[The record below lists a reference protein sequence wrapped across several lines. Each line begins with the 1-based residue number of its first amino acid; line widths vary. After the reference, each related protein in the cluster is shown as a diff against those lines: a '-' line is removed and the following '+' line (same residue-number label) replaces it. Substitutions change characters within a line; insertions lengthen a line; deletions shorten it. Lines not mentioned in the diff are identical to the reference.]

1 MNRFLLPINR
11 RPGEGRDP
19 LFNRLGRGLVGPGLR
34 RDDEEGA
41 GSLRWRAVPSQAKA
55 MILLAA
61 LLLFVVS
68 LPPVAAAMQ
77 IQPVTG
83 ASGVEAWLVE
93 DHSVPVVTIR
103 FAFPGGA
110 ALDPAGKSGTA
121 SMVASMLDE
130 GAGPYDHAEF
140 HRRLDDLAGQLRF
153 SAAQDE
159 FDGSLRSLTRN
170 LPGNADLLRVALAEP
185 RFAPDAVERIRGEI
199 LAGLA
204 RQAKNPRSL
213 SGRLWMYDAFEAHPY
228 GSGVEGTEASVAAIT
243 RDDLAAFA
251 AERFHRRGLTIGVV
265 GDIGKAEAAAL
276 LDRVFGGLPLGSDD
290 SQIAEAKPLD
300 DGALVV
306 SRAAVPQSV
315 VTFGQ
320 TGPKRDDPA
329 WYAAYVLNDILG
341 GGGFRGR
348 LMKEIREKRGLA
360 YGVTTQL
367 VPYRHAG
374 LIVGSVATE
383 NGRVGESIA
392 LVRNEWQRMREEG
405 PTAAELEDAKTYL
418 TGSFPLGLDST
429 QHIAGVLV
437 QMQQDKLGIDYLDR
451 RAGLIGGVTLDEA
464 RAVAKKLYDPA
475 ALSFAVVGDPADVK
489 PTRPPKQQKF

>member
-1 MNRFLLPINR
+1 MIRLTRALVFVGATLLS
-11 RPGEGRDP
+11 
-19 LFNRLGRGLVGPGLR
+19 
-34 RDDEEGA
+34 A
-41 GSLRWRAVPSQAKA
+41 SAW
-55 MILLAA
+55 
-61 LLLFVVS
+61 
-68 LPPVAAAMQ
+68 VADAQAMQ

-103 FAFPGGA
+103 FAFAGGA
-110 ALDPAGKSGTA
+110 ARDPVGKGGAA
-121 SMVASMLDE
+121 SMVASLLDE
-130 GAGPYDHAEF
+130 GAGPYDSLAF
-140 HRRLDDLAGQLRF
+140 HRRIDNLAGQLRF

-159 FDGSLRSLTRN
+159 FDGSLRSLKQN
-170 LPGNADLLRVALAEP
+170 LSDSADLLRLALAEP
-185 RFAPDAVERIRGEI
+185 RFAPEDIERIRGET

-213 SGRLWMYDAFEAHPY
+213 SGRLWMHDAFEKHPY
-228 GSGVEGTEASVAAIT
+228 GSSVDGSEESVGAIT

-251 AERFHRRGLTIGVV
+251 GARFHRSGLLVGIV
-265 GDIGKAEAAAL
+265 GDIDKTEAAAL
-276 LDRVFGGLPLGSDD
+276 IDRIFGDLPKGADETE
-290 SQIAEAKPLD
+290 IAETKPLD

-320 TGPKRDDPA
+320 AGPKRDDPA
-329 WYAAYVLNDILG
+329 WYAAYVLNEILG

-360 YGVTTQL
+360 YGVSTQL

-374 LIVGSVATE
+374 LIVGNVATE
-383 NGRVGESIA
+383 NGRVAESIA
-392 LVRNEWQRMREEG
+392 LVREEWRHMREEG
-405 PTAAELEDAKTYL
+405 PTAVELENAKTYL

-451 RAGLIGGVTLDEA
+451 RASLIGGVTLDEA
-464 RAVAKKLYDPA
+464 RSVAKKLFDPG
-475 ALSFAVVGDPADVK
+475 ALSFAVVGDPADVE
-489 PTRPPKQQKF
+489 PTRSPRPPKF

>member
-1 MNRFLLPINR
+1 MTRFLQA
-11 RPGEGRDP
+11 
-19 LFNRLGRGLVGPGLR
+19 LVV
-34 RDDEEGA
+34 
-41 GSLRWRAVPSQAKA
+41 STT
-55 MILLAA
+55 LLAA
-61 LLLFVVS
+61 
-68 LPPVAAAMQ
+68 AAWMGCAHAVT
-77 IQPVTG
+77 IQAVTG

-93 DHSVPVVTIR
+93 DHSLPVVTIR
-103 FAFPGGA
+103 FAFSGGA
-110 ALDPAGKSGTA
+110 ALDPAEKGGTA
-121 SMVASMLDE
+121 SMVASLLDE
-130 GAGPYDHAEF
+130 GAGPYDSLAF

-159 FDGSLRSLTRN
+159 FNGSLRSLKQN
-170 LPGNADLLRVALAEP
+170 LTETAELLRLALAEP
-185 RFAPDAVERIRGEI
+185 RFGADEIERIRGEI

-213 SGRLWMYDAFEAHPY
+213 SGRLWMHDAFEKHPY
-228 GSGVEGTEASVAAIT
+228 GSAVDGTESSVPAIK

-251 AERFHRRGLTIGVV
+251 AARFRRSGLVIGIV
-265 GDIGKAEAAAL
+265 GDIGKTEATAL
-276 LDRVFGGLPLGSDD
+276 IDQIFGGLPKGADGSD
-290 SQIAEAKPLD
+290 IADAKPAD
-300 DGALVV
+300 DGALVI

-320 TGPKRDDPA
+320 AGPKRDDPA
-329 WYAAYVLNDILG
+329 WYAAYVLNEILG

-374 LIVGSVATE
+374 VIVGNVATE
-383 NGRVGESIA
+383 NGRVAESIA
-392 LVRNEWQRMREEG
+392 LVREEWRHMREEG
-405 PTAAELEDAKTYL
+405 PTAAELDAAKTYL

-451 RAGLIGGVTLDEA
+451 RAALIGGVTLDEA
-464 RAVAKKLYDPA
+464 RAVAKTLFDPA
-475 ALSFAVVGDPADVK
+475 ALSFAIVGDPADLQ
-489 PTRPPKQQKF
+489 PTREPRQPKF

>member
-1 MNRFLLPINR
+1 MIRLTRALVFVGATLLS
-11 RPGEGRDP
+11 
-19 LFNRLGRGLVGPGLR
+19 
-34 RDDEEGA
+34 A
-41 GSLRWRAVPSQAKA
+41 SAW
-55 MILLAA
+55 
-61 LLLFVVS
+61 
-68 LPPVAAAMQ
+68 VADAQAMQ

-103 FAFPGGA
+103 FAFAGGA
-110 ALDPAGKSGTA
+110 ARDPVGKGGAA
-121 SMVASMLDE
+121 SMVASLLDE
-130 GAGPYDHAEF
+130 GAGPYDSLAF
-140 HRRLDDLAGQLRF
+140 HRRIDDLAGQLRF

-159 FDGSLRSLTRN
+159 FDGSLRSLKQN
-170 LPGNADLLRVALAEP
+170 LFDSADLLRLALAEP
-185 RFAPDAVERIRGEI
+185 RFAAEDIERIRGET

-213 SGRLWMYDAFEAHPY
+213 SGRLWMHDAFEKHPY
-228 GSGVEGTEASVAAIT
+228 GSSVDGSEESVGAIT

-251 AERFHRRGLTIGVV
+251 GARFHRSGLLVGIV
-265 GDIGKAEAAAL
+265 GDIDKTEAAAL
-276 LDRVFGGLPLGSDD
+276 IDRVFGDLPKGADETE
-290 SQIAEAKPLD
+290 IAETKPLD

-320 TGPKRDDPA
+320 AGPKRDDPA
-329 WYAAYVLNDILG
+329 WYAAYVLNEILG

-360 YGVTTQL
+360 YGVSTQL

-374 LIVGSVATE
+374 LIVGNVATE
-383 NGRVGESIA
+383 NGRVAESIA
-392 LVRNEWQRMREEG
+392 LVREEWRHMREEG
-405 PTAAELEDAKTYL
+405 PTAVELENAKTYL

-451 RAGLIGGVTLDEA
+451 RASLIGGVTLDEA
-464 RAVAKKLYDPA
+464 RSVAKKLFDPG
-475 ALSFAVVGDPADVK
+475 ALSFAVVGDPADVE
-489 PTRPPKQQKF
+489 PTRSPRPPKF